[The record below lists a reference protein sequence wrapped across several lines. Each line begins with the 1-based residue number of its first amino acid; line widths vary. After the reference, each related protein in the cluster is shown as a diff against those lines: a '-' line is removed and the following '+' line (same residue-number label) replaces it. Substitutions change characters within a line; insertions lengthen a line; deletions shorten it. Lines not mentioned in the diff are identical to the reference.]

1 MAAEEHFLLFA
12 GSLRQ
17 GAQVPSPWHF
27 EGRGWRRWY
36 WKGRSRVSPNIRFV
50 NRLGIVIMFL
60 GRL

>member
-27 EGRGWRRWY
+27 EVEAGGGGTGR
-36 WKGRSRVSPNIRFV
+36 
-50 NRLGIVIMFL
+50 
-60 GRL
+60 

>member
-36 WKGRSRVSPNIRFV
+36 WK
-50 NRLGIVIMFL
+50 VIY
-60 GRL
+60 